1 MEHKNSMASW
11 KKSGLVELDPK
22 GKDNRRGYDG
32 ISVSDRTV
40 TQYLEGHISTS
51 VDIKILVD
59 YRLSTQFELLVFMAE
74 VFCSKSGKCKCF

>member
-1 MEHKNSMASW
+1 MEVALRQKNSMASW

-22 GKDNRRGYDG
+22 GKGNRGYDG
-32 ISVSDRTV
+32 ISVSDRTR

-51 VDIKILVD
+51 VDIEILVD

-74 VFCSKSGKCKCF
+74 VFSSKSGT